1 MKQYAPIFADLTE
14 RQRAIMARLA
24 VDDVEALADKAT
36 VAELTD
42 LGLVY
47 EALDETNNVSA
58 LFMPHAVHIAWR
70 DWYSEHLTAED
81 IANADTD
88 DPAMYPRAGMFLAK
102 AEAATG
108 TVLAPPPPEPQP
120 APRRRPGR
128 PRKARA

>member
-88 DPAMYPRAGMFLAK
+88 ASAFLAR
-102 AEAATG
+102 AESATG

-128 PRKARA
+128 PRKARV